1 MSTVYGTAPRAV
13 DVESASE
20 DGVRVD
26 AQHPRRSRVYAAAVG
41 LAAVAGVLGVLMM
54 RSKYALGIAPL
65 PHVKPV
71 PKTATFSLDAK
82 CVDGAPTAGAH
93 RGFFTS
99 PITGAAVVKH
109 NYGEDDFFSY
119 GEKIPMQLVEFKKF
133 TLTTD
138 QVDWEWSFVL
148 ENARGEY
155 LYEAGQSSSPLGRT
169 WTSDAVKLADKQCIQ
184 KYGKYFNRVRTI
196 DTNAAAP
203 SYAFGTCD
211 AVCPPPPPPPPPPAP
226 PAPVEVQEAESPVEV
241 QEAES
246 PVERTSP
253 PPAPV
258 EAQEAESPLERTS
271 TPPMIQSSS
280 GGRVSMD
287 IEGNPGVP
295 VGEFGAI
302 ATAYGDT
309 VQKEV
314 RAVSWYAFEAGSRSV
329 NVHSVDQTY
338 NQKWKQEAKVTY
350 MFTLKKLVEQGAVVT
365 IGGSNA
371 NLDSSSSG
379 VKNAGPWSWDHG
391 KIKGKKPI
399 ILCTTWTPHS
409 YPDTFIPN
417 VYNLNIATGK
427 FNVGVSRVDSPWT
440 TTYGWGDDA
449 IVVSYVA
456 FDPDA
461 ALKAP
466 TEVFAI
472 GELKVPKPSAT
483 DKTYSA
489 VELKHNLGHS
499 NYKCLATVRQEIT
512 DLTTSDRTIGVECQA
527 AGPNQVTLMT
537 MDVGYRDWSS
547 TTAYK
552 YADNVYVQYVLVP
565 DIGAPVIKA
574 DYFTGTP
581 SGNVKK

>member
-1 MSTVYGTAPRAV
+1 MSTVYGAVPRGV
-13 DVESASE
+13 DVERASE
-20 DGVRVD
+20 GGVDVD

-41 LAAVAGVLGVLMM
+41 LAAVAGVLGVSMM
-54 RSKYALGIAPL
+54 RSKYTLGIAPL

-71 PKTATFSLDAK
+71 SKTATFTLDAK
-82 CVDGAPTAGAH
+82 CVDDAPTAGAH
-93 RGFFTS
+93 AGFFAS

-119 GEKIPMQLVEFKKF
+119 GQKIPMQLVSNKKF

-155 LYEAGQSSSPLGRT
+155 LYEAGQSGSPLGRT
-169 WTSDAVKLADKQCIQ
+169 WTSTAVKNADKRCIQ
-184 KYGKYFNRVRTI
+184 QYGKYFNRVRTI
-196 DTNAAAP
+196 DTNSAAP
-203 SYAFGTCD
+203 SYTFGTCD
-211 AVCPPPPPPPPPPAP
+211 AACPPPPPPAP
-226 PAPVEVQEAESPVEV
+226 VEVQ
-241 QEAES
+241 Q
-246 PVERTSP
+246 
-253 PPAPV
+253 
-258 EAQEAESPLERTS
+258 AESPLERTS
-271 TPPMIQSSS
+271 TPHPAPVEVKEAESPIERTSTPPMVQPSS
-280 GGRVSMD
+280 GGRVSMA

-314 RAVSWYAFEAGSRSV
+314 RAVSWYAFKAGSRSV
-329 NVHSVDQTY
+329 NVHSVDKTY
-338 NQKWKQEAKVTY
+338 NQKWKQDAKVTY
-350 MFTLKKLVEQGAVVT
+350 MFTLKKLVEQGLVVT

-371 NLDSSSSG
+371 NLYSSSSG
-379 VKNAGPWSWDHG
+379 VKNAGPWSYDFT
-391 KIKGKKPI
+391 KIHGKKPI

-409 YPDTFIPN
+409 YPDTFVPN
-417 VYNLNIATGK
+417 VYNLNTATGK

-440 TTYGWGDDA
+440 TYYGWGDNA

-461 ALKAP
+461 AIKAP
-466 TEVFAI
+466 TEVLAI
-472 GELKVPKPSAT
+472 GEMKVPKPSAT

-499 NYKCLATVRQEIT
+499 NYKCLATVRQDIT
-512 DLTTSDRTIGVECQA
+512 GLTTSDRTIGVECQA

>member
-1 MSTVYGTAPRAV
+1 
-13 DVESASE
+13 
-20 DGVRVD
+20 
-26 AQHPRRSRVYAAAVG
+26 
-41 LAAVAGVLGVLMM
+41 MM

-71 PKTATFSLDAK
+71 PKTATFTLDAK
-82 CVDGAPTAGAH
+82 CVDDAPTAGAH
-93 RGFFTS
+93 AGFFTS

-119 GEKIPMQLVEFKKF
+119 GQKIPMQLVSNKKF

-155 LYEAGQSSSPLGRT
+155 LYEAGQSGSPLGRT
-169 WTSDAVKLADKQCIQ
+169 WTSTAVKNADKHCIQ
-184 KYGKYFNRVRTI
+184 QYGKYFNRVRTI
-196 DTNAAAP
+196 DTNSAAP
-203 SYAFGTCD
+203 SYTFGTCD
-211 AVCPPPPPPPPPPAP
+211 AACPPPPPPAP
-226 PAPVEVQEAESPVEV
+226 VEVKQ
-241 QEAES
+241 
-246 PVERTSP
+246 
-253 PPAPV
+253 
-258 EAQEAESPLERTS
+258 AESPLERTS
-271 TPPMIQSSS
+271 TPPMVQPSS
-280 GGRVSMD
+280 GGRVSMA
-287 IEGNPGVP
+287 IEGDPGVP

-314 RAVSWYAFEAGSRSV
+314 RAVSWYAFKAGSRSV
-329 NVHSVDQTY
+329 NVHSVDQTK
-338 NQKWKQEAKVTY
+338 NQKWKQDAKVTY
-350 MFTLKKLVEQGAVVT
+350 MFTLKKLVEQGLVVT

-371 NLDSSSSG
+371 NLYSSSSG
-379 VKNAGPWSWDHG
+379 VKNAGPWSYDFT
-391 KIKGKKPI
+391 KINGKKPI

-409 YPDTFIPN
+409 YPDTFVPN
-417 VYNLNIATGK
+417 VYNLNTATGK

-440 TTYGWGDDA
+440 TTYGWGDNA

-461 ALKAP
+461 AIKAP
-466 TEVFAI
+466 TEVLAI
-472 GELKVPKPSAT
+472 GEMKVPKPSAT

-489 VELKHNLGHS
+489 VEVKHNLGHS
-499 NYKCLATVRQEIT
+499 NYKCLATVRQDIT
-512 DLTTSDRTIGVECQA
+512 GLTTSDRTIGVECQA

>member
-1 MSTVYGTAPRAV
+1 MSTVYGAVPRGV
-13 DVESASE
+13 DVERASE
-20 DGVRVD
+20 GGVDVD
-26 AQHPRRSRVYAAAVG
+26 AQHPRRSRVYAAAVS
-41 LAAVAGVLGVLMM
+41 LAAVAGVLGVSMM
-54 RSKYALGIAPL
+54 RSKYTLGIAPL

-71 PKTATFSLDAK
+71 PKTATFTLDAK
-82 CVDGAPTAGAH
+82 CVDDAPTAGAH
-93 RGFFTS
+93 AGFFTS

-119 GEKIPMQLVEFKKF
+119 GQKIPMQLVSNKKF

-155 LYEAGQSSSPLGRT
+155 LYEAGQSGSPLGRT
-169 WTSDAVKLADKQCIQ
+169 WTSTAVKNADKHCIQ
-184 KYGKYFNRVRTI
+184 QYGKYFNRVRTI
-196 DTNAAAP
+196 DTNSAAP
-203 SYAFGTCD
+203 SYTFGTCD
-211 AVCPPPPPPPPPPAP
+211 AACPPPPPPAP
-226 PAPVEVQEAESPVEV
+226 VEVKQ
-241 QEAES
+241 
-246 PVERTSP
+246 
-253 PPAPV
+253 
-258 EAQEAESPLERTS
+258 AESPLERTS
-271 TPPMIQSSS
+271 TPPMVQPSS
-280 GGRVSMD
+280 GGRVSMA

-314 RAVSWYAFEAGSRSV
+314 RAVSWYAFKAGSRSV
-329 NVHSVDQTY
+329 NVHSVDQTK
-338 NQKWKQEAKVTY
+338 NQKWKQDAKVTY
-350 MFTLKKLVEQGAVVT
+350 MFTLKKLVEQGLVVT

-371 NLDSSSSG
+371 NLYSSSSG
-379 VKNAGPWSWDHG
+379 VKNAGPWSYDFT
-391 KIKGKKPI
+391 KINGKKPI

-409 YPDTFIPN
+409 YPDTFVPN
-417 VYNLNIATGK
+417 VYNLNTATGK

-440 TTYGWGDDA
+440 TTYGWGDNA

-461 ALKAP
+461 AIKAP
-466 TEVFAI
+466 TEVLAI
-472 GELKVPKPSAT
+472 GEMKVPKPSAT

-489 VELKHNLGHS
+489 VEVKHNLGHS
-499 NYKCLATVRQEIT
+499 NYKCLATVRQDIT
-512 DLTTSDRTIGVECQA
+512 GLTTSDRTIGVECQA